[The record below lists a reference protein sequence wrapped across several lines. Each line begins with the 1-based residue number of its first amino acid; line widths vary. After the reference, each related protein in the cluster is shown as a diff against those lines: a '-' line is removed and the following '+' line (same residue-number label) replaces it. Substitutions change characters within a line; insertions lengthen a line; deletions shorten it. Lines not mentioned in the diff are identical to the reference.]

1 MLLNILY
8 TFAGIF
14 LLYIGAEV
22 LVRGSVALSWKFRVT
37 TMLTGLIVVG
47 FGTSSPE
54 LFVSLQAT
62 LQGSGEIA
70 AGNIIGSNISNLALV
85 MGLAAL
91 VFPLHASAQLL
102 IREVPVMIAVSV
114 LLTLLLL
121 GGVLGRMEGI
131 ILLFA
136 LMIYLFITIR
146 SNLKPAFAEEPKAFF
161 TKNPPLLIVVTLAGL
176 AVLITGAS
184 LMVSG
189 ASGIARDLDIGE
201 GIIGLTVVAIGT
213 SLPELATAI
222 VAAVRKQSDLIL
234 GALIGSNILNILF
247 VLGVTATVRP
257 IVLVDIMDLDLLLMT
272 LLAILMVPVIRTGY
286 VVSRL
291 EGGLLFAGYM
301 VYIVWLFM
309 R

>member
-161 TKNPPLLIVVTLAGL
+161 TKNTPLLIVVTLAGL